1 MDGLARRRNSF
12 SITDYYNVA
21 GAFRMSATNL
31 HIEWSQVYTLYHY
44 IMEFCM
50 RTYLLLLT
58 LLLSVTSVFAQSDR
72 GLSRL
77 IAADLAMDEEQVF
90 QVIKR
95 FKHHTI
101 DSLRHGKVV
110 RLQGLGRFYVEYVD
124 AKPNGNP
131 RTGETRPIPAKNYLR
146 FKPSKV
152 GNQSLN

>member
-1 MDGLARRRNSF
+1 MKIYFVAVMLLIST
-12 SITDYYNVA
+12 SIAV
-21 GAFRMSATNL
+21 
-31 HIEWSQVYTLYHY
+31 
-44 IMEFCM
+44 
-50 RTYLLLLT
+50 
-58 LLLSVTSVFAQSDR
+58 AQSDR
-72 GLSRL
+72 GLAKL
-77 IAADLAMDEEQVF
+77 ISADLDMDEEQAF

-101 DSLRHGKVV
+101 ESLRNNKVV
-110 RLQGLGRFYVEYVD
+110 RLQGLGQFYVEHSV